1 MSARRR
7 MFRPARA
14 GNLLDQLVQGLGLG
28 EKLEQY
34 RAFIVWGEVVGPQVA
49 ARTAPLRIRSGVLEV
64 RVDQAVW
71 MQQLQLLKPKIL
83 TRLNERLGKETI
95 RDIFWRQGSVAE
107 LFAREAPVGA
117 PALPPLTPE
126 DAARIE
132 ATLAPLTSEELRAP
146 MRRLLSKQARL
157 ARLQQRENQ
166 SETPAKDT

>member
-1 MSARRR
+1 VSTRRR
-7 MFRPARA
+7 MLRPARTGA
-14 GNLLDQLVQGLGLG
+14 LLDQLVQGLGLG

-49 ARTAPLRIRSGVLEV
+49 ARTAPLRIRGGVLEV

-83 TRLNERLGKETI
+83 IRLNERLGQETI

-117 PALPPLTPE
+117 PNLPPLAPE

-132 ATLAPLTSEELRAP
+132 ATLSPLTSEELRAP
-146 MRRLLSKQARL
+146 LRRLLSKQARL
-157 ARLQQRENQ
+157 ARLQRRESQ
-166 SETPAKDT
+166 GEPPAQDA